1 MLVARSRRSSRRQ
14 LRGKRLAVAP
24 PRARRV
30 HGRSRR
36 ARPRRVPDAARY
48 EVGRRRGRRPGRD
61 ARGRAVA
68 ARGRTRRRPERRRPL
83 AHPWCF
89 AFAAAAEVVRQRDLP
104 GASLR
109 GPYSPGWNQLRVR
122 VAHLPESR
130 DGRSGPDGGRASPQ
144 VGGRLLSRYERLPS
158 RRMAAK
164 GAPGNTSIGIG
175 AFGSNAI
182 ASLMSV
188 TRPGKAAHSRI

>member
-1 MLVARSRRSSRRQ
+1 MVEAAGRDHDEFRMPPGTRSADGGGAALVETPEGEPLQ
-14 LRGKRLAVAP
+14 LEVALGGDP
-24 PRARRV
+24 
-30 HGRSRR
+30 S
-36 ARPRRVPDAARY
+36 D
-48 EVGRRRGRRPGRD
+48 VGRWL
-61 ARGRAVA
+61 
-68 ARGRTRRRPERRRPL
+68 T
-83 AHPWCF
+83 PWCF

-109 GPYSPGWNQLRVR
+109 WPYSPGWNQLRVR

-164 GAPGNTSIGIG
+164 GAPGNTSIGTG

-188 TRPGKAAHSRI
+188 TRLGKPAH